1 MQDAGLVAD
10 GVVLLVVDDVVERAD
25 LRELLRNG
33 VQQGSAQGEVLAEAD
48 DDHHRAGV
56 RRAHEH
62 VAQLAVVLA
71 DVVEGN
77 AVLQAELL
85 DKEADLIGRFGLQVA
100 ALDVQDLVEIFP
112 DVEAQAGAGGHA
124 GGDLLTRHPALAGGG
139 EFEFVAV
146 VAGLVGAQD
155 GAELRHLEVADA
167 RQLVIDL
174 ALLRRELDLVGEG
187 LPAASAANG
196 EMLAK
201 RLQALLGGLH
211 ELDDRA
217 LEPGLLLAD
226 QPHVHHVARHGK
238 ADEHHLPFGRMRD
251 RLALRRHALD
261 REVLQNDIQLAV
273 SCHRLNNNL
282 TNIAIFRH
290 TRFLP
295 DRHEHPV

>member
-10 GVVLLVVDDVVERAD
+10 GVVLLVIDDVVERAD
-25 LRELLRNG
+25 LRKLLRHS
-33 VQQGSAQGEVLAEAD
+33 VQQGSAQGEVLSEAD

-71 DVVEGN
+71 NIIEGD
-77 AVLQAELL
+77 AVLEAELL

-100 ALDVQDLVEIFP
+100 ALDVQDLVEILA
-112 DVEAQAGAGGHA
+112 DVEAQAGAGRHA
-124 GGDLLTRHPALAGGG
+124 GGDLFAGHPALVRGG

-155 GAELRHLEVADA
+155 GAEFRHAEVADA

-174 ALLRRELDLVGEG
+174 ALLGGELDLVRER
-187 LPAASAANG
+187 LPAASAAHR
-196 EMLAK
+196 EMLAE
-201 RLQALLGGLH
+201 RLQTLLGGLH
-211 ELDDRA
+211 ELDDRT
-217 LEPGLLLAD
+217 LQPGLLLAD
-226 QPHVHHVARHGK
+226 QPHVHHVARHGE
-238 ADEHHLPFGRMRD
+238 ADENHLPFGRMRD

-261 REVLQNDIQLAV
+261 REVLQDDIQFAV

-282 TNIAIFRH
+282 TNIIIFA
-290 TRFLP
+290 
-295 DRHEHPV
+295 EKACV